1 MKSLDRRAAETLRA
15 LAAFRKT
22 DIGCPDDPSLA
33 VRFEIAGRTEGYT
46 LLALTHFEPID
57 GRRLRAPEMHFAYV
71 GRTGR
76 FIPIHY
82 RNDLLEIDS
91 YSVIPAADSLRL
103 RDAALQEVHHRHA
116 TRWLHRLG
124 RHLSLADA
132 RRPAPRLRTPIRTPR
147 PQPTDTRPTMCPFR
161 RSNAPEQRINRPA
174 GAIFPHAARYT

>member
-57 GRRLRAPEMHFAYV
+57 GRRLRALEMHFAYV

-103 RDAALQEVHHRHA
+103 RDAALQEVHLRHA

-124 RHLSLADA
+124 RHLSL
-132 RRPAPRLRTPIRTPR
+132 LR
-147 PQPTDTRPTMCPFR
+147 
-161 RSNAPEQRINRPA
+161 
-174 GAIFPHAARYT
+174 